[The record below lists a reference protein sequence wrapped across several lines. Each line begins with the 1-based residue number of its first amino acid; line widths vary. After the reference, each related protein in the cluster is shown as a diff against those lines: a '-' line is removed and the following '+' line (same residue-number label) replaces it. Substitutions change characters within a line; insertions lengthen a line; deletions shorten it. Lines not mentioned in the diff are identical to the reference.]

1 MMDFRRLMLAGSMA
15 FAIAG
20 LASASQITQ
29 TFSMPSGGGSQATN
43 WSPADTATINQFNTA
58 LGTLEYV
65 EVIAQLNTTVNGS
78 AVDAS
83 GGTTSY
89 QVGGTTSLTLN
100 DSVAGG
106 ELLVAPTTFAG
117 STFLAQ
123 TSGNT
128 MTVSNASSSVTAI
141 ETWFADP
148 SFGTLLGV
156 VPETGGFTCGIVSS
170 FAQVGTGCLGYN
182 ENGTAPS
189 SPGYPT
195 LQDPLAISAYE
206 GLGTLTLTGNAST
219 STTISG
225 GPVTGGTVTGSAS
238 ANVTVIYDYTVPPPP
253 SSTPEP
259 ATMAL
264 FGSGLVGLGLIRRRI
279 NKKA

>member
-1 MMDFRRLMLAGSMA
+1 MNFRRLILTGTLA
-15 FAIAG
+15 FAVTG
-20 LASASQITQ
+20 LASAAQITQ

-43 WSPADTATINQFNTA
+43 WSPADTATINQFNTS

-65 EVIAQLNTTVNGS
+65 EVIAQLSTTVNGS

-83 GGTTSY
+83 GGSTSY
-89 QVGGTTSLTLN
+89 QVGGTTSLMLN
-100 DSVAGG
+100 DSVGGG

-123 TSGNT
+123 SSGNT
-128 MTVSNASSSVTAI
+128 MSVVNASSSVTAE

-148 SFGTLLGV
+148 TFGTMLGLTPQV
-156 VPETGGFTCGIVSS
+156 ASFTCGIVSS
-170 FAQVGTGCLGYN
+170 FSQSGPGCLGYN
-182 ENGTAPS
+182 EDGTAPS

-195 LQDPLAISAYE
+195 IQDPLAVSAYE

-219 STTISG
+219 STAISG
-225 GPVTGGTVTGSAS
+225 GPVSGGTVTGTAS
-238 ANVTVIYDYTVPPPP
+238 PNVTVIYDYTVPPPP

-264 FGSGLVGLGLIRRRI
+264 FGSGLVALGLIRRRI
-279 NKKA
+279 SKKA